1 MMKRCPN
8 CALYV
13 RRDAVKC
20 HHCGAY
26 VSKSLAGLIRP
37 DRVVF
42 PWRLSALQA
51 RLNVDRAH
59 RRRRA
64 VRVTAGLCLVTAI
77 LVLTWREQSRS
88 LDPAAHPISTTF
100 ETFEKTFGP
109 ASALTPEQ
117 KGLEFERYRGK
128 YVRWEGTLVYLN
140 AAGEIE
146 PHASLR
152 CGSGTQAFS
161 SDVTLYVRPQDRDRL
176 AARRI
181 GDRLVYAGSLVDY
194 GQDGA
199 PVVIQDGR
207 IIR

>member
-13 RRDAVKC
+13 RRDEVKC

-26 VSKSLAGLIRP
+26 VSRSLAGLIRP
-37 DRVVF
+37 GRVF
-42 PWRLSALQA
+42 PPWRMPTLADL
-51 RLNVDRAH
+51 RVDLVA

-64 VRVTAGLCLVTAI
+64 VQVTAGFCLITAV
-77 LVLTWREQSRS
+77 LVFTWQAQKRN

-100 ETFEKTFGP
+100 EAFEKTFGP

-117 KGLEFERYRGK
+117 KDLEFERYRGK

-140 AAGEIE
+140 AADAVE

-152 CGSGTQAFS
+152 CGSGTQMFS

-176 AARRI
+176 AAHRI
-181 GDRLVYAGSLVDY
+181 GDRLFCTGSLVDY